1 MQLNKLYINGFKTFA
16 GKFEFD
22 FKEGITAIV
31 GPNGS
36 GKSNLSDA
44 IRWALGEQSIRLLR
58 GSTLADVIFAGTS
71 SRKQSGM
78 AEVTVVIDNGD
89 RAIPLEYDEV
99 SVTRRVF
106 RNGESQFLI
115 NGIECRLRDINDM
128 FAGTGLGK
136 ETYAVIEQGKV
147 DAIISS
153 QPNDRRGIFDEASGI
168 MRYKNRKK
176 DAERKLVDVDERT
189 GRASD
194 IIDELAAK
202 EPILEEQSAAAQRYK
217 AASSELA
224 SLEFKLICSEVT
236 ECSSRLSASEKELD
250 LKVQARERAETDLSA
265 METEYETVRM
275 KAADSAIGYDSAY
288 MRSQA
293 ASKSAMK
300 HELSIKDNEAELMR
314 DRMSLERTSSDR
326 DDTCK
331 RLSSMRDSL
340 KDLYSKKDSA
350 RERIDAKNAKIGS
363 LSIKIGDVRN
373 ELQSIEKSMEKFK
386 TDHFTLVSEVASIR
400 TSLGSINE
408 RREASDARKARLGA
422 MLAAKRQYITEA
434 CTDLEEEKSK
444 LRKIVKEASETL
456 GMIEAARKALGMFR
470 AEEDSLTSSKD
481 ALSSELTK
489 SRAVLAGLE
498 SLEQDYE
505 GYSPAVKAVLGESKK
520 GSLKGILCTVGEALN
535 VPKGMETAIE
545 AALGGQI
552 NDIICRTADDASKCV
567 EYLKSNRAGR
577 ATFLPI
583 DIIKSFKQGID
594 ARLAGFD
601 GFLGMAS
608 ELVTFDKVF
617 EPAVGYLL
625 GATAVFK
632 DLETAVKAQ
641 RMGIRVKSS
650 TLDGE
655 TLTSGGAITGGARRS
670 QQESV
675 ITRRNRISAL
685 KHETDRLFASLQ
697 EKNVEID
704 DLRKKAQVLIDELST
719 MEKSASETEARRKD
733 IETAISRMESEVGSA
748 HSQEILLNGELEDIE
763 SDELRW
769 ADDIAKLEKELI
781 RAEQAAESHG
791 DLSVSEKSQ
800 KGEKEAELASLMEGL
815 TSHQIEKATYEA
827 ELKALDAEIAPMKAS
842 ISRSEEELARLHQRI
857 DELGSSI
864 ISLSSL
870 IEDER
875 RLCEGFQQEASLAT
889 KELEECRQRRGELE
903 SGLASLESDIKQKRR
918 RLAQAQDAE
927 NRLSLES
934 ARFLG
939 EFEALTARLKKEHGI
954 TFDDIPSEEGAA
966 FDKEATSVRIEELK
980 AAIESL
986 GDVNLTAAEELDNLK
1001 SRLSFMRGQIED
1013 LDKARASL
1021 AQVIKEAERTARKQF
1036 IEMFAQIRE
1045 NFKELFAQL
1054 FEGGQADIV
1063 LVDEEEPLES
1073 GIEII
1078 CRPPGK
1084 KLSQLSLLSGGEKAL
1099 AAIALIF
1106 SFLKSRPAPFC
1117 ILDEIDAALDEANL
1131 QRFKELVSDYSK
1143 RSQMIIITHRRRT
1156 MESAGRVYGVTME
1169 EQGVS
1174 KSVCV
1179 DTSQLTFQEGMV

>member
-1 MQLNKLYINGFKTFA
+1 MQLSKLYINGFKTFA

-22 FKEGITAIV
+22 FKEGITAVV

-58 GSTLADVIFAGTS
+58 GSSLADVIFAGTS
-71 SRKQSGM
+71 GRKQSGM
-78 AEVTVVIDNGD
+78 AEVTVVIDNSD

-115 NGIECRLRDINDM
+115 NNIECRLRDINDM

-194 IIDELAAK
+194 IIDELSAK
-202 EPILEEQSAAAQRYK
+202 EPVLEEQAAAAQQYK
-217 AASSELA
+217 CASAELA
-224 SLEFKLICSEVT
+224 SLEFKLICSEVA
-236 ECSSRLSASEKELD
+236 ECSLKLDSSERELSAKTET
-250 LKVQARERAETDLSA
+250 RERAETELSA
-265 METEYETVRM
+265 MEAEYEAVKM
-275 KAADSAIGYDSAY
+275 KTAETSISYDSAY

-300 HELSIKDNEAELMR
+300 HELSIKDNEAALMR
-314 DRMSLERTSSDR
+314 NRMSLERASSDLDETER
-326 DDTCK
+326 
-331 RLSSMRDSL
+331 RLASMRDSL
-340 KDLYSKKDSA
+340 SGLSS
-350 RERIDAKNAKIGS
+350 RKNATRELIGGKDAEIGRMSMKIDEARG
-363 LSIKIGDVRN
+363 
-373 ELQSIEKSMEKFK
+373 ELDLIDKSMEKFK
-386 TDHFTLVSEVASIR
+386 ADHFALVSEVASIR
-400 TSLGSINE
+400 SSIGSLKE
-408 RREASDARKARLGA
+408 RREASDARKERLAMMLSAKRRLIDEARAELDKESKRLRQAGEESSGISTK
-422 MLAAKRQYITEA
+422 LEAAK
-434 CTDLEEEKSK
+434 
-444 LRKIVKEASETL
+444 
-456 GMIEAARKALGMFR
+456 KALGELR
-470 AEEDSLTSSKD
+470 AEMDSESSAKD
-481 ALSSELTK
+481 KVSSDLA
-489 SRAVLAGLE
+489 RCNAVLTGLE
-498 SLEQDYE
+498 SLEQEYE
-505 GYSPAVKAVLGESKK
+505 GYSPAVKAVLGEARK
-520 GSLKGILCTVGEALN
+520 GLLKGIVCTAGEALS

-552 NDIICRTADDASKCV
+552 NDMICKSADDAAKCV
-567 EYLKSNRAGR
+567 DYLKSSRSGR
-577 ATFLPI
+577 ATFLPL
-583 DIIKSFKQGID
+583 DIIRPSRFNVDG
-594 ARLAGFD
+594 RLAGLE

-608 ELVTFDKVF
+608 SLVTFDKEV
-617 EPAVGYLL
+617 ELAVEYLL

-632 DLETAVKAQ
+632 DLDAAIKAQ
-641 RMGIRVKSS
+641 RMGIRVKSA
-650 TLDGE
+650 TLEGE
-655 TLTSGGAITGGARRS
+655 TLTSGGAVTGGARRS

-675 ITRRNRISAL
+675 ITRKNRI
-685 KHETDRLFASLQ
+685 ASLKQ
-697 EKNVEID
+697 EADGLSTSLKVKIANIEG
-704 DLRKKAQVLIDELST
+704 LRKRAQEGLEGISSIER
-719 MEKSASETEARRKD
+719 SASAVEGLRKEVEALVSRK
-733 IETAISRMESEVGSA
+733 ESEIEAAS
-748 HSQEILLNGELEDIE
+748 SQEALLKGELEDIE
-763 SDELRW
+763 SDESRWTDDTAKMELELR
-769 ADDIAKLEKELI
+769 K
-781 RAEQAAESHG
+781 AEQAAETHG
-791 DLSVSEKSQ
+791 NLSVTEKNQ
-800 KGEKEAELASLMEGL
+800 KNEKETALASLMDGF
-815 TSHQIEKATYEA
+815 TSLQVEKATYEA
-827 ELKALDAEIAPMKAS
+827 ELRALDSEITPVRATISQAEGELVRLGCQI
-842 ISRSEEELARLHQRI
+842 EELEAAI
-857 DELGSSI
+857 G
-864 ISLSSL
+864 SLSDL

-875 RLCEGFQQEASLAT
+875 RLCDGFQQEASSST
-889 KELEECRQRRGELE
+889 KELEEHRQKKAGLE
-903 SGLASLESDIKQKRR
+903 SELASLESALKLRRR
-918 RLAQAQDAE
+918 RLSQAQDAE
-927 NRLSLES
+927 NRLSLEK
-934 ARFLG
+934 ARLSG
-939 EFEALTARLKKEHGI
+939 EFEALTSRLRKEHGI
-954 TFDDIPSEEGAA
+954 SFEDIPKEEGTSL
-966 FDKEATSVRIEELK
+966 DREATNSRVAELK
-980 AAIESL
+980 TLIADI
-986 GDVNLTAAEELDNLK
+986 GDVNLTAAEELENLR
-1001 SRLSFMRGQIED
+1001 SRLDFMRGQIED

-1021 AQVIKEAERTARKQF
+1021 AQVIREAERTARKQF
-1036 IEMFAQIRE
+1036 IEMFEQIRE
-1045 NFKELFAQL
+1045 NFKEIFSQL
-1054 FEGGQADIV
+1054 FEGGQADII

-1131 QRFKELVSDYSK
+1131 QRFKELVCEYSQ

>member
-1 MQLNKLYINGFKTFA
+1 
-16 GKFEFD
+16 
-22 FKEGITAIV
+22 
-31 GPNGS
+31 
-36 GKSNLSDA
+36 
-44 IRWALGEQSIRLLR
+44 
-58 GSTLADVIFAGTS
+58 
-71 SRKQSGM
+71 
-78 AEVTVVIDNGD
+78 
-89 RAIPLEYDEV
+89 
-99 SVTRRVF
+99 
-106 RNGESQFLI
+106 
-115 NGIECRLRDINDM
+115 
-128 FAGTGLGK
+128 
-136 ETYAVIEQGKV
+136 
-147 DAIISS
+147 
-153 QPNDRRGIFDEASGI
+153 
-168 MRYKNRKK
+168 
-176 DAERKLVDVDERT
+176 
-189 GRASD
+189 
-194 IIDELAAK
+194 
-202 EPILEEQSAAAQRYK
+202 
-217 AASSELA
+217 
-224 SLEFKLICSEVT
+224 
-236 ECSSRLSASEKELD
+236 
-250 LKVQARERAETDLSA
+250 
-265 METEYETVRM
+265 
-275 KAADSAIGYDSAY
+275 
-288 MRSQA
+288 
-293 ASKSAMK
+293 
-300 HELSIKDNEAELMR
+300 
-314 DRMSLERTSSDR
+314 
-326 DDTCK
+326 
-331 RLSSMRDSL
+331 
-340 KDLYSKKDSA
+340 
-350 RERIDAKNAKIGS
+350 
-363 LSIKIGDVRN
+363 
-373 ELQSIEKSMEKFK
+373 
-386 TDHFTLVSEVASIR
+386 
-400 TSLGSINE
+400 
-408 RREASDARKARLGA
+408 
-422 MLAAKRQYITEA
+422 
-434 CTDLEEEKSK
+434 
-444 LRKIVKEASETL
+444 
-456 GMIEAARKALGMFR
+456 
-470 AEEDSLTSSKD
+470 
-481 ALSSELTK
+481 
-489 SRAVLAGLE
+489 
-498 SLEQDYE
+498 
-505 GYSPAVKAVLGESKK
+505 
-520 GSLKGILCTVGEALN
+520 
-535 VPKGMETAIE
+535 
-545 AALGGQI
+545 
-552 NDIICRTADDASKCV
+552 
-567 EYLKSNRAGR
+567 
-577 ATFLPI
+577 
-583 DIIKSFKQGID
+583 
-594 ARLAGFD
+594 
-601 GFLGMAS
+601 
-608 ELVTFDKVF
+608 
-617 EPAVGYLL
+617 
-625 GATAVFK
+625 
-632 DLETAVKAQ
+632 
-641 RMGIRVKSS
+641 
-650 TLDGE
+650 
-655 TLTSGGAITGGARRS
+655 
-670 QQESV
+670 
-675 ITRRNRISAL
+675 
-685 KHETDRLFASLQ
+685 
-697 EKNVEID
+697 
-704 DLRKKAQVLIDELST
+704 
-719 MEKSASETEARRKD
+719 
-733 IETAISRMESEVGSA
+733 
-748 HSQEILLNGELEDIE
+748 
-763 SDELRW
+763 
-769 ADDIAKLEKELI
+769 
-781 RAEQAAESHG
+781 
-791 DLSVSEKSQ
+791 KSQ

-1013 LDKARASL
+1013 LDRARASL